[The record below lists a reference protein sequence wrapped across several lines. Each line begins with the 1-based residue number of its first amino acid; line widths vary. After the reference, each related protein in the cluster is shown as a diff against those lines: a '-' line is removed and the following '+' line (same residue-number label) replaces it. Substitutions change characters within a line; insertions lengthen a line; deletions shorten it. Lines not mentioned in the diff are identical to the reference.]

1 MTRLYNKMIITWVVS
16 LIFSGIAFGQTST
29 NKNKNKPPQTTF
41 SRKTIEGKE
50 YYFYRIE
57 ENDVLDSIGLKF
69 DVTPDVIRQ
78 YNPEIKQAPL
88 TEGHLLIIPVRYNT
102 AQIANAQK
110 TFNHIVAS
118 GETLYSL
125 SRMYGISINRITALN
140 PGAEEVIK
148 IGDTLRI
155 PQNAIVGNPIQSQDA
170 YVYHTVAQGETLYS
184 LSKRYRTTV
193 NEILKENPGI
203 TPQTLRVGEVI
214 RIASDNKEL
223 TKPQPKPEIFYY
235 KVKGRKET
243 IESIATEFNVTVDEI
258 LAVNGGKDKV
268 QRGNTIAIPKK
279 NIKAEV
285 SQTPPVQLK
294 RKEKAEGA
302 PYNIALILPFMTDR
316 PLDTR
321 STLYTEFY
329 QGILLAADS
338 MKRAGMSLNIYAIDT
353 RGNHQYVKSQLDS
366 LVDKDLDLI
375 IGPVED
381 DDISSVAQFAKK
393 HDINMVNPFA
403 VKNIE
408 AERNDKV
415 FQCNIPH
422 ENLYTQ
428 SREKIIEEIN
438 NRHVV
443 FIIDD
448 SGKEN
453 SKNSYLDLIKKSLLQ
468 QERDFVEISLG
479 QDPYMETF
487 SEMVPNATDIM
498 FLTNASSR
506 SSVGKVLAPLSK
518 LKEEKPYLN
527 ISLYGYPEWQLYTK
541 EYINQ
546 FHQLNTTFFSRFY
559 TLPTNSASMEIQDRF
574 LFWFHRDMLPAN
586 PQHVLL
592 GYDTG
597 LFFMTALQQFGRCFD
612 REIQTLAYPGI
623 QTGYHF
629 QRINNWSG
637 FNNNNIYFIR
647 FKPSL
652 EIVRETITE

>member
-1 MTRLYNKMIITWVVS
+1 MMAQLNRKTIFLLAVS
-16 LIFSGIAFGQTST
+16 LVLSFGSAVGQTST
-29 NKNKNKPPQTTF
+29 NKNKKPQTTF

-69 DVTPDVIRQ
+69 DVTPDIIIQ
-78 YNPEIKQAPL
+78 YNPEIKQGPL

-102 AQIANAQK
+102 VQIANAQK
-110 TFNHIVAS
+110 TFNHVVAS

-148 IGDTLRI
+148 VGDTLKI
-155 PQNAIVGNPIQSQDA
+155 PQNAIEGNPIQSQDA

-193 NEILKENPGI
+193 NHILKENPGI
-203 TPQTLRVGEVI
+203 TPQTLHVGDVI

-223 TKPQPKPEIFYY
+223 TSEQPQPEIFYY
-235 KVKGRKET
+235 KVKSRKET
-243 IESIATEFNVTVDEI
+243 IESVAEEHGVTVDEV
-258 LAVNGGKDKV
+258 LAVNDGKDKV
-268 QRGNTIAIPKK
+268 QKGNTIAIPRKQ
-279 NIKAEV
+279 AEEKTG
-285 SQTPPVQLK
+285 QTPPPSLK
-294 RKEKAEGA
+294 RIEKQAGE
-302 PYNIALILPFMTDR
+302 PYNIAIILPFMTDR

-329 QGILLAADS
+329 QGVLLAADS
-338 MKRAGMSLNIYAIDT
+338 MKRTGMSMNIYAVDT
-353 RGNHQYVKSQLDS
+353 RGDHNYLTAQLQK
-366 LVDKDLDLI
+366 LADKKLDLI

-381 DDISSVAQFAKK
+381 EDITLVAQFAKK
-393 HDINMVNPFA
+393 YDINVINPFA
-403 VKNIE
+403 VKNTE
-408 AERNDKV
+408 AERNEKV

-428 SREKIIEEIN
+428 SRERILSEIG
-438 NRHVV
+438 NRYVV
-443 FIIDD
+443 FVIDD

-453 SKNSYLDLIKKSLLQ
+453 GKNGYLDLIKRSLLQ

-487 SEMVPNATDIM
+487 SEMVPKATDIM

-506 SSVGKVLAPLSK
+506 SSVGKVLAPLCK

-559 TLPTNSASMEIQDRF
+559 ALPTDSASMEIQDKF

-612 REIQTLAYPGI
+612 REISTLSYPGI
-623 QTGYHF
+623 QNGYHF
-629 QRINNWSG
+629 QRLNNWSG
-637 FNNNNIYFIR
+637 FINNTIYFLR
-647 FKPSL
+647 FKPSM

>member
-1 MTRLYNKMIITWVVS
+1 MRHLCHKTILSLVVS
-16 LIFSGIAFGQTST
+16 LILIAPAVGQTTT
-29 NKNKNKPPQTTF
+29 NKNKNRSPQTTF

-69 DVTPDVIRQ
+69 DVTPDIIIQ
-78 YNPEIKQAPL
+78 YNPEIKQSPL

-110 TFNHIVAS
+110 TFDHIVAS

-125 SRMYGISINRITALN
+125 SRMYGVSINRITALN
-140 PGAEEVIK
+140 PGSEEVIK
-148 IGDTLRI
+148 VGDTLKI

-170 YVYHTVAQGETLYS
+170 YVYHTVAKGETLYS

-193 NEILKENPGI
+193 NHILKENPGI
-203 TPQTLRVGEVI
+203 TPETLSVGEVI

-223 TKPQPKPEIFYY
+223 SQPQPKPEIFYY
-235 KVKGRKET
+235 KVKSRKET
-243 IESIATEFNVTVDEI
+243 IESVAEEFGVTVEDI
-258 LAVNGGKDKV
+258 LAVNDGKDKV
-268 QRGNTIAIPKK
+268 QRGNTVAIPKK
-279 NIKAEV
+279 V
-285 SQTPPVQLK
+285 SKENATKSSVPQLN
-294 RKEKAEGA
+294 RIEKQAGE
-302 PYNIALILPFMTDR
+302 PYNIAIILPFMTDR

-329 QGILLAADS
+329 QGFLLAADS
-338 MKRAGMSLNIYAIDT
+338 MKQAGMSLNIYAIDT
-353 RGNHQYVKSQLDS
+353 RGNHEYVESQLKT
-366 LVDKDLDLI
+366 LADKKLDLI

-381 DDISSVAQFAKK
+381 DDMTSVAQFAKK

-403 VKNIE
+403 VKNNE
-408 AERNDKV
+408 AERNEKV
-415 FQCNIPH
+415 FQCNISH
-422 ENLYTQ
+422 DNLYTQ

-438 NRHVV
+438 DRYVV
-443 FIIDD
+443 FVIDD

-453 SKNSYLDLIKKSLLQ
+453 SKNSYLDLIKKTLLQ

-518 LKEEKPYLN
+518 LKEEKPQLN

-559 TLPTNSASMEIQDRF
+559 MLPTDSAAMEIQDKF
-574 LFWFHRDMLPAN
+574 LYWFHRDMLPAN

-597 LFFMTALQQFGRCFD
+597 LFFLTALQQFGRCFD
-612 REIQTLAYPGI
+612 REISTLAYPGI

-637 FNNNNIYFIR
+637 FFNNTIYFLR
-647 FKPSL
+647 FKPTL